1 MDPTCDQSTRPSSVC
16 RPTHLPPD
24 HIRAPL
30 IPASAS
36 TEARVARRGASVRH
50 LRRSAL
56 PPPITFLHRPPP
68 AQPSITTTPNHPRD
82 PDQAGDE
89 RERPR
94 VMVRSS
100 RNGGMQRAGA
110 SACRTAST
118 GSARPGSRGLARM
131 CRKPW
136 RSTRIRRHC
145 GISAR
150 PHAQKIDFNRATS
163 HLGENPLNFL
173 FMIPLGDSLASSS
186 VRISNFYSLRKC

>member
-1 MDPTCDQSTRPSSVC
+1 MCVWCVLCCVCIYRETRQCYSTPMDPTCDQPVQPDHSVC
-16 RPTHLPPD
+16 PPTHLPPD
-24 HIRAPL
+24 HICAPL

-36 TEARVARRGASVRH
+36 TEAHVARRGASVRH
-50 LRRSAL
+50 LRWSAL
-56 PPPITFLHRPPP
+56 PPAITFLHRPPP
-68 AQPSITTTPNHPRD
+68 AQPSITTTPNHPHD
-82 PDQAGDE
+82 PDQARDE

-110 SACRTAST
+110 HACRTAST

-136 RSTRIRRHC
+136 RSTRHC

-150 PHAQKIDFNRATS
+150 PHAQKIDFNRAAPT
-163 HLGENPLNFL
+163 
-173 FMIPLGDSLASSS
+173 
-186 VRISNFYSLRKC
+186 